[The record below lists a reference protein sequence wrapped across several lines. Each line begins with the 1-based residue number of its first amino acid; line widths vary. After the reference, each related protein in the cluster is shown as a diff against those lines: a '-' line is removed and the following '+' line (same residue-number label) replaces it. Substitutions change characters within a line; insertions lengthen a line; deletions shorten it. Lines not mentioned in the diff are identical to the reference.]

1 MPCVIYLHGN
11 CSSRVDA
18 LSAAQ
23 ILLPMDITV
32 FAFDFSGCGN
42 SEGEWVT
49 LGYKEQEDLQTVIN
63 HLRSIRTVSLIGLW
77 GRSMGA
83 VTSIFYTAKEPAA
96 ITAMVLDS
104 PFSSL
109 HTLTLELVRT
119 YSKIPVVIA
128 RILMKFLR
136 KSILS
141 RTGMDI
147 EKLNPIDHVAQ
158 CFIPSVFIMARGDD
172 FVNPHHGEDMYQLY
186 GGDKNLI
193 YVEGDHN
200 SERPPFM
207 NDSVSIF
214 FHNAF
219 QSQAYQTDDEPELA
233 LPEISVLHPVITTAH
248 ISNEDYLFKLDRT
261 LVAKHRM
268 ASAREESKEAS
279 TSSSDEGE

>member
-11 CSSRVDA
+11 CSSRVEA
-18 LSAAQ
+18 LAAAQ

-49 LGYKEQEDLQTVIN
+49 LGHKEQEDLQTVIN
-63 HLRSIRTVSLIGLW
+63 HLRRIRTVSLIGLW

-109 HTLTLELVRT
+109 QSLTLELVRT

-147 EKLNPIDHVAQ
+147 EKLNPIDHVTQ

-219 QSQAYQTDDEPELA
+219 QSQAYQTDDEPELP
-233 LPEISVLHPVITTAH
+233 LPEISVLNPVITTVH

-268 ASAREESKEAS
+268 ASAMEETKEMS